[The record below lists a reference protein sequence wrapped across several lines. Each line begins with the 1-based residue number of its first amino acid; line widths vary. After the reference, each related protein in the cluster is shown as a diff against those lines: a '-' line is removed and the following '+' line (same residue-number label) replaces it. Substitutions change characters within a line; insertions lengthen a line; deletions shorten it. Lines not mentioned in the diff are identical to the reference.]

1 MKQIVLSIA
10 ILSLFIGFN
19 ISNLT
24 AATSKGDTLIIEG
37 AGGGDAPLNEVIAG
51 DTLEDGS
58 RKHKVYELKRDGWY
72 TLMGSINAGNFN
84 LTIVGEK
91 GSGRRPILVMGVT
104 ETGGAAGWQFFNGG
118 ANVTL
123 KSLWFQQMTAIDEGR
138 GAWNHIGGFV
148 NGADARFIMDDC
160 IVDYNDGS
168 FIMSTSAAG
177 QDYFFTNNLFR
188 WNGPP
193 DNSRWS
199 GFNII
204 FKQVDKDTV
213 LYRNCTWIGGTGP
226 IVIWESSKINFF
238 KMDHCT
244 IVDHCQFPFRM
255 EYHTHSEF
263 TNNLFVNIHA
273 AGEDSTIRKGQ
284 DPDRLPYGVIN
295 VDTLGTDSSFVGW
308 PSESERVLV
317 VSNVNNYVSPAIK
330 TWWEEAKVTYAA
342 NDFQVAD
349 PTKDDGLLNDRAR
362 AMFDNDATWP
372 GFELSSISS
381 LDPQFVNY
389 PDMSDSLIKWA
400 KYRQEYALDQNTT
413 EPKSHFNT
421 DPDPTSLRPTA
432 ADYYDLRY
440 NNSALLHAGSD
451 GLPLGDLNWFPEITG
466 IEDRYDTKPD
476 VFTLKQNYP
485 NPFNPNTWIKFN
497 LNKPV
502 HVELS
507 IYNVLGQKIR
517 TLMDKNMQAGSHS
530 IHWNGLDNRERAL
543 PSGLYFY
550 RIKAGNKTDSRK
562 MILIK

>member
-188 WNGPP
+188 WTGPP
-193 DNSRWS
+193 DN
-199 GFNII
+199 
-204 FKQVDKDTV
+204 
-213 LYRNCTWIGGTGP
+213 
-226 IVIWESSKINFF
+226 
-238 KMDHCT
+238 
-244 IVDHCQFPFRM
+244 
-255 EYHTHSEF
+255 
-263 TNNLFVNIHA
+263 
-273 AGEDSTIRKGQ
+273 
-284 DPDRLPYGVIN
+284 
-295 VDTLGTDSSFVGW
+295 
-308 PSESERVLV
+308 
-317 VSNVNNYVSPAIK
+317 
-330 TWWEEAKVTYAA
+330 
-342 NDFQVAD
+342 
-349 PTKDDGLLNDRAR
+349 
-362 AMFDNDATWP
+362 
-372 GFELSSISS
+372 
-381 LDPQFVNY
+381 
-389 PDMSDSLIKWA
+389 
-400 KYRQEYALDQNTT
+400 
-413 EPKSHFNT
+413 
-421 DPDPTSLRPTA
+421 
-432 ADYYDLRY
+432 
-440 NNSALLHAGSD
+440 
-451 GLPLGDLNWFPEITG
+451 
-466 IEDRYDTKPD
+466 
-476 VFTLKQNYP
+476 
-485 NPFNPNTWIKFN
+485 
-497 LNKPV
+497 
-502 HVELS
+502 
-507 IYNVLGQKIR
+507 
-517 TLMDKNMQAGSHS
+517 
-530 IHWNGLDNRERAL
+530 
-543 PSGLYFY
+543 
-550 RIKAGNKTDSRK
+550 
-562 MILIK
+562 